1 MSPKLRH
8 SLNRYLR
15 VRDELVPA
23 GKTSP
28 PVSYLNEK
36 GERVTENTL
45 RRRSTGG

>member
-8 SLNRYLR
+8 SLNWYLR

-28 PVSYLNEK
+28 LSLLNEK
-36 GERVTENTL
+36 RERVTENTL